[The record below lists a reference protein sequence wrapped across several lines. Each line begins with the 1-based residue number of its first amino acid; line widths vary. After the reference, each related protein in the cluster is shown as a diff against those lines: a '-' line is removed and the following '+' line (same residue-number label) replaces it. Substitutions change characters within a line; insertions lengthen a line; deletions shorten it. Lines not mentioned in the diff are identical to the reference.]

1 MMTIGARPLTSART
15 RLEGDRLVLASLAVA
30 ALCSMLGAYA
40 LSPFLPLIALDLDSP
55 VGLLGQSMALLN
67 VLAAALGLVVGSV
80 ADRVGPRRL
89 LPLGLAAVA
98 ASALAASLAPSL
110 TVLLAAAVVGALGRG
125 SIQ

>member
-1 MMTIGARPLTSART
+1 GMTTIAARPLTNART
-15 RLEGDRLVLASLAVA
+15 LLDGDTIVLASLAVA

-67 VLAAALGLVVGSV
+67 LLAAALGLVVGSL
-80 ADRVGPRRL
+80 AERVGPRRL

-98 ASALAASLAPSL
+98 AGALAASLAPSL
-110 TVLLAAAVVGALGRG
+110 AVPLAAAV
-125 SIQ
+125 